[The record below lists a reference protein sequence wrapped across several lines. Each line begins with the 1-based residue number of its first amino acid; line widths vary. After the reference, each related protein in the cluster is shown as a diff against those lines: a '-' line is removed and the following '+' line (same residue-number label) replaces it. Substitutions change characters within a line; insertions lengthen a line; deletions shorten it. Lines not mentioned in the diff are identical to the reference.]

1 MSKKSA
7 PLTWSTTK
15 RIAKELIPN
24 ASNPRVI
31 SEKMIELLKKSIQT
45 YNIVELV
52 VIDTD
57 DRVLV
62 GHQRLAILKMLGR
75 ENEEIEVRIPSRKLS
90 QKEYDEYLLMSN
102 RIHGEFDIQKL
113 LENFDMETL
122 FEAGFDD
129 SDLSH
134 IFDEQL
140 EIEEDGFNV
149 EKALEEIKV
158 PISQTGD
165 IYKLG
170 DQIVACGDSN
180 DLAFMQKVVGDR
192 KVQMVTADSPYNIQY
207 DYVKGFGG
215 GNKNYQGDV
224 DDNLSDADYRKFLYT
239 SVKNA
244 ISFVDK
250 DAHVFYFSDP
260 RYIGMVQSIYA
271 ELGIESKRVCL
282 WIKAGAFNPTPS
294 SAFNRAYE
302 PATYGTIGKPFISDN
317 LKNISEIMNKE
328 VGSGNQAH
336 DDILDMLD
344 IWICKRVPTGEYVHA
359 TQKPV
364 TLYEKS
370 LRRCSKPGDTIL
382 DPFAGSGTTLLACE
396 QLKRKCI
403 TVDMNPIFVDIVIRR
418 WEEYT
423 KQKAVKIS

>member
-15 RIAKELIPN
+15 RIAKTLIPN
-24 ASNPRVI
+24 SSNPRVI

-192 KVQMVTADSPYNIQY
+192 KVQMITADMPYNIDL
-207 DYVKGFGG
+207 DYNGG
-215 GNKNYQGDV
+215 IGGKKNYQGNV
-224 DDNLSDADYRKFLYT
+224 DDNLSDADYRTFVLT